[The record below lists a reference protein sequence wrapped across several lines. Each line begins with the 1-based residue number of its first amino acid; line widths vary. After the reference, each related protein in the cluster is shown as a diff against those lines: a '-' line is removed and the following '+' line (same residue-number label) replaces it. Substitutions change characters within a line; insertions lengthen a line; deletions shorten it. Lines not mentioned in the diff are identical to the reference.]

1 MTKDTSKKVE
11 YKVKEKISQAFELMK
26 KDFHYKNKLQAPR
39 LSKITISVAT
49 GRAMKQDKK
58 KNEFVIGRLTKIVGQ
73 RAVETAAKKAIATY
87 KTRIGDKIGVMVTLR
102 GPRMYGFLQKL
113 LDASLPR
120 TKDFRGISK
129 TSVDEIGNIT
139 FGIKE
144 HTIFPEIRD
153 EELKDIFG
161 MAVTLTT
168 TAKTKEEALKFF
180 EIMGIPF
187 KKD

>member
-1 MTKDTSKKVE
+1 MTKDTTNKIE
-11 YKVKEKISQAFELMK
+11 YKIKERISEAFDIMK
-26 KDFHYKNKLQAPR
+26 KDFNYKNKLQSPR
-39 LSKITISVAT
+39 LKKITISVAT

-58 KNEFVIGRLTKIVGQ
+58 KNEFIIGRLLKIVGQ
-73 RAVETAAKKAIATY
+73 KAVETEAKKAIATY

-102 GPRMYGFLQKL
+102 GPRMYGFLDKL
-113 LDASLPR
+113 LNVSLPR
-120 TKDFRGISK
+120 TKDFRGVSK
-129 TSVDEIGNIT
+129 GSVDEIGNIT

-168 TAKTKEEALKFF
+168 TAKTKKEATKFF
-180 EIMGIPF
+180 EIIGLPF